1 MKEHSNLKS
10 EEQMMLRICR
20 EYLEMP
26 GMWLTRRQAQ
36 RLFGLAEHVCAR
48 LLDDLVARK
57 FLARQSNGAYGR
69 LSDGTADLAAIL
81 RGETVSRLG
90 RPA

>member
-1 MKEHSNLKS
+1 MKQLSNTKS
-10 EEQMMLRICR
+10 EEQIMLRICR

-36 RLFGLAEHVCAR
+36 RLFGLAEHVCAS

-69 LSDGTADLAAIL
+69 LTDGTADLGAIL
-81 RGETVSRLG
+81 RGDNVDRLG